1 MGSIIMGVDPF
12 DSERKSEALTSKVH
26 PYQLSASLSVRCIL
40 ISASIKSVQKELA
53 LAKPSPYQSST

>member
-1 MGSIIMGVDPF
+1 
-12 DSERKSEALTSKVH
+12 VH